1 MIIDIETIKAELIAL
16 KDKAILLTKMKP
28 NDFEE
33 YNNLRMEYDLIQD
46 NIRAINFQLEL
57 NNIYKQVEEL
67 EKETTPA
74 V

>member
-16 KDKAILLTKMKP
+16 KDKVILLTKMKP

>member
-16 KDKAILLTKMKP
+16 KDKAILLTKMRP

>member
-1 MIIDIETIKAELIAL
+1 MIIDIETMKAELIAL

>member
-1 MIIDIETIKAELIAL
+1 MIIDIETMKAELIAL
-16 KDKAILLTKMKP
+16 KDKAILLTKMRP